1 MSITTNVNKDQ
12 TVVNPLTKEE
22 GGTGGFDILTARAS
36 LDIVALELKDA
47 PGGVAITPH
56 NNEFNSI
63 TQGGGKDH
71 ITVQGPSVVKTNSTT
86 PFIITNFDIATKY
99 LCYCDLGSVNLVGD
113 TLYLNTRG
121 ETGTATIVINE
132 QRFTLEVIPT
142 VIDQPAITSPI
153 ENSKNTGSRTIV
165 TSTVFYSDEFGTTH
179 KSTTWELSTMQDFS
193 VLATSSTTDE
203 TNKTSW
209 AIDKLLPKT
218 NYYIRAKYHDNRG
231 NSSEWSRV
239 IPFTTRDTFEPMRPA
254 IQYPVYASMDIN
266 ASVLVQASEF
276 ETQEMC
282 SVHVSSDWQ
291 ISTDSEFSSIAWSSM
306 QNTLGLEDVFATG
319 LKVATLYYARVRYTD
334 SFGLTSDWS
343 NTHRFMTKPVFTA
356 DTPVVREPHAASTEH
371 YSSVRAR
378 SSAFHHV
385 DPGVTHTSTHWQLA
399 HDFVFEQPVLEQ
411 IFTHPQ
417 ELLLWEIKQLK
428 PAKKY
433 YVRVRYEDSRGVY
446 TPWSESTYFETKD
459 SFLPTQPSIVFPTNN
474 TLDASHNTSVNS
486 SVFSTPDLGALHTSS
501 DWELSFDSNFVI
513 KEKQVLGSTEHLL
526 SWPLLELTAGIP
538 YYVRVRYNATKDGI
552 AYQSA
557 WSGVSVFTV
566 SVVHPSKPQ
575 VTSPVNAAV
584 EQDFVRMNFT
594 TSDFSITREGEVHAS
609 SDWQL
614 STSDSFGSLV
624 RVDNASTQYKQ
635 HWVVDNLSGGQ
646 DYYVRVKF
654 RTARGVESEWSSPV
668 KFTTK
673 LSFVPTSCFIIS
685 PPDNSRNH
693 SFELTTVSVS
703 QFQAANGQDVHESTH
718 WQVSLTN
725 VFETLF
731 FESVADASARD
742 QISLTD
748 LEPNTTYYVRAKQK
762 GTLSPWTPWSAVV
775 GFATNELLEVVQPE
789 PPEIVYPINEG
800 KYYSPSPTIRSAGFV
815 AGTRGDVHKS
825 TDWEISKDIDF
836 KTKVKSVYES
846 TGYKM
851 SWSIAGL
858 EHKTTY
864 YVRARYLGSI
874 GGLSEWS
881 DPVVFETSVAATGL
895 TGIQIED
902 GEEDYG
908 GGGSSTT
915 GGDAVKTDPTKPTIT
930 FPVPDSAQELPQ
942 NITFT
947 SSRFG
952 SLSKDSHKASE
963 WFITDESGSKTIKGS
978 GETSDNKTAWSVND
992 LEAGET
998 YCVFVKHIGAT
1009 KGSSEVSD
1017 KVVFSIALNTPIER
1031 PTIVYPTSLGK
1042 VQQLV
1047 IESSPY
1053 ISKDSAVVH
1062 DSSDWELFDKDNKL
1076 LFSIY
1081 DSKEHKTTL
1090 PIWQLYTLIAKDNDY
1105 LVRVRYK
1112 GPGGMAERSA
1122 WSKKSAFRT
1131 TELDVTLPAVI
1142 LEPMNNAELV
1152 SQPSIELT
1160 LGKFLTTSRTAQF
1173 LGLEVQLSSSVGF
1186 ENDRTVS
1193 HIRIK
1198 DYFLDGLSD
1207 KTIYLPNPVIA
1218 GRLYIRVKMF
1228 SSDGSEPDW
1237 SQVVLV
1243 NITSG
1248 MRPTKEVVRMQAVN
1262 FDKSSDY
1269 FGFSIAL
1276 DLDASR
1282 IVIGDPGSPD
1292 INGQPIYRTRL
1303 ASGEPYDETGELWTQ
1318 RGRVYT
1324 CRRIGGNWVTRMDGL
1339 LPNDVFAQ
1347 GKSAHSLGNIQIGQF
1362 VWWYNLLQGKS
1373 VAAGTCGQVSNV
1385 VFRYPLN
1392 YPFMEIVVD
1401 KVWYADYSPH
1411 IVSVARTSNDVFH
1424 SDQKTYKKWLT
1435 AWSSGRLDNVQL
1447 NSGTKYSD
1455 EMIHGLAANNSGVY
1469 ESSGPVGGNAIAISR
1484 DDMTIAIVEPTL
1496 NAVGVTKNRIK
1507 TGPIDQKE
1515 AFAQQLRETL
1525 GEEKTRIGLFE
1536 TKTKYVYA
1544 PPQSDVKNYEIHGDN
1559 NSDLNIKDGWIGHS
1573 TGLPENGL
1581 TSRMFGPRS
1590 YFLSIDSSFFGIS
1603 VALNGDGTVLY
1614 IGVLG
1619 LGEKKEATDGT
1630 GSCGVGH
1637 VLKYK
1642 FENERWKRV
1651 AKVSG
1656 KGYGMDVACDETGE
1670 IFVTTGFKQVTLQ
1683 HTTDVQIAANILP
1696 QRPDAKVTGS
1706 ITGTTGTMVYG
1717 RMEDEQLKEI
1727 AYIGEPDSVANVFTG
1742 YGGSSKSRYGQSGK
1756 HGSPVDSRELTGS
1769 FPYLPG
1775 MDPRYLRKLRTG
1787 GNRGFDVHF
1796 GKKLAMTDA
1805 GIPVSVGKNYIQ
1817 FSDCYIPFTGINPV
1831 RDVAV
1836 SGDGKYLAVSC
1847 GSNRE
1852 DSQVIIYSL

>member
-1 MSITTNVNKDQ
+1 MSIITNNNKDQ

-56 NNEFNSI
+56 NNEFNRI

-142 VIDQPAITSPI
+142 IIDQPAITSPI

-193 VLATSSTTDE
+193 VLVTSSTTDE

-276 ETQEMC
+276 ETREMG
-282 SVHVSSDWQ
+282 SVHVSTDWQ

-306 QNTLGLEDVFATG
+306 QNTLGLEDVFVTG

-334 SFGLTSDWS
+334 SFDLTSDWS

-356 DTPVVREPHAASTEH
+356 DTPVVREPHTASTEH

-378 SSAFHHV
+378 SSAFYHV

-399 HDFVFEQPVLEQ
+399 YDFVFEQPVLEQ

-486 SVFSTPDLGALHTSS
+486 SVFSTPDLGAVHTSS

-538 YYVRVRYNATKDGI
+538 YYVRVRYNSTKDGI

-609 SDWQL
+609 TDWQL

-635 HWVVDNLSGGQ
+635 NWVVDNLSGGQ

-673 LSFVPTSCFIIS
+673 LSFVPTSCFITS

-703 QFQAANGQDVHESTH
+703 QFQAANEQDVHEGTH

-762 GTLSPWTPWSAVV
+762 GALSPWTPWSAVV
-775 GFATNELLEVVQPE
+775 GFTTNELLEVVQPE

-800 KYYSPSPTIRSAGFV
+800 KYYSPSPTIRSSGFV

-895 TGIQIED
+895 TGIQIDEEEEEGAQVGVDID
-902 GEEDYG
+902 G
-908 GGGSSTT
+908 STGT
-915 GGDAVKTDPTKPTIT
+915 TVGTVMKTDPTKPTIT

-952 SLSKDSHKASE
+952 SLSRDSHKASE
-963 WFITDESGSKTIKGS
+963 WFITDEAGSKKIKES
-978 GETSDNKTAWSVND
+978 GETSVNKTAWSVND
-992 LEAGET
+992 LEAGDT

-1009 KGSSEVSD
+1009 KGSSEVSE
-1017 KVVFSIALNTPIER
+1017 KVVFSVALNTPIER

-1047 IESSPY
+1047 IEASNY
-1053 ISKDSAVVH
+1053 TTIDTAVVH
-1062 DSSDWELFDKDNKL
+1062 DSSDWELFDNDNKL

-1090 PIWQLYTLIAKDNDY
+1090 PVWQLYTLIAKDNDY
-1105 LVRVRYK
+1105 SVRVRYK
-1112 GPGGMAERSA
+1112 GADGNAQRSA
-1122 WSKKSAFRT
+1122 WSKKSTFRT
-1131 TELDVTLPAVI
+1131 TETDVQLPAEI
-1142 LEPMNNAELV
+1142 LSPIQGFELKARPMIPVTVGGFKTTGKL
-1152 SQPSIELT
+1152 I
-1160 LGKFLTTSRTAQF
+1160 KFLGAEFQI
-1173 LGLEVQLSSSVGF
+1173 SSSREF
-1186 ENDRTVS
+1186 SAESTVT
-1193 HIRIK
+1193 HI
-1198 DYFLDGLSD
+1198 YSANNYLDGIGE
-1207 KTIYLPNPVIA
+1207 KTIDLPNPTF
-1218 GRLYIRVKMF
+1218 GGSLFIRVKF
-1228 SSDGSEPDW
+1228 FGSDGVEPEW
-1237 SQVVLV
+1237 SAVV
-1243 NITSG
+1243 SG
-1248 MRPTKEVVRMQAVN
+1248 TVVSGIRPIREMIRIPATNQPN
-1262 FDKSSDY
+1262 SSDY
-1269 FGFSIAL
+1269 FGFSIGL
-1276 DLDASR
+1276 DNDAT
-1282 IVIGDPGSPD
+1282 ILTIGDPGSRSFNP
-1292 INGQPIYRTRL
+1292 QPAL
-1303 ASGEPYDETGELWTQ
+1303 SSGDHTHMWTQ
-1318 RGRVYT
+1318 RGELYVVKRLGNVWIARDNAGHQATNFEKGISTKTLYALNNNVWWGNYYLGKSISCGSSALVAT
-1324 CRRIGGNWVTRMDGL
+1324 MIPHDAYLALGMLVGYYGGTSEDNKLSARATYIASTFNGTFRTNGKLFENFFSIYKSGRMDDIS
-1339 LPNDVFAQ
+1339 LP
-1347 GKSAHSLGNIQIGQF
+1347 LGVEGVELGF
-1362 VWWYNLLQGKS
+1362 L
-1373 VAAGTCGQVSNV
+1373 
-1385 VFRYPLN
+1385 
-1392 YPFMEIVVD
+1392 E
-1401 KVWYADYSPH
+1401 
-1411 IVSVARTSNDVFH
+1411 TSKPN
-1424 SDQKTYKKWLT
+1424 
-1435 AWSSGRLDNVQL
+1435 
-1447 NSGTKYSD
+1447 
-1455 EMIHGLAANNSGVY
+1455 
-1469 ESSGPVGGNAIAISR
+1469 GGNACAISR
-1484 DDMTIAIVEPTL
+1484 NDSVYAVGEPVLNTVGVVSNWMEKYPISQIESLRQQIAQRDERYAALIETKDSVLYIKSGMSDRKYYELDGKQIPEL
-1496 NAVGVTKNRIK
+1496 NA
-1507 TGPIDQKE
+1507 
-1515 AFAQQLRETL
+1515 
-1525 GEEKTRIGLFE
+1525 
-1536 TKTKYVYA
+1536 
-1544 PPQSDVKNYEIHGDN
+1544 
-1559 NSDLNIKDGWIGHS
+1559 KDGWMAS
-1573 TGLPENGL
+1573 QTGTPDAGA
-1581 TSRMFGPRS
+1581 TSMGGGPRS
-1590 YFLSIDSSFFGIS
+1590 YILIKDSSFFGS
-1603 VALNGDGTVLY
+1603 SLALNADGTVLY
-1614 IGVLG
+1614 VGCLG
-1619 LGEKKEATDGT
+1619 LADPTSGGKTNPRPTGT
-1630 GSCGVGH
+1630 CGIGH
-1637 VLKYK
+1637 VIKYEFTGRK
-1642 FENERWKRV
+1642 WQRV
-1651 AKVSG
+1651 GIVSG
-1656 KGYGMDVACDETGE
+1656 QGYGMDVACDASGE
-1670 IFVTTGFKQVTLQ
+1670 YFVTGGFAKAQAMFQTS
-1683 HTTDVQIAANILP
+1683 TNASIP
-1696 QRPDAKVTGS
+1696 QRPDAKVTQCVFGQ
-1706 ITGTTGTMVYG
+1706 TGTMVYG
-1717 RMEDEQLKEI
+1717 KF
-1727 AYIGEPDSVANVFTG
+1727 GEELTVLPYADVADSPADVYTG
-1742 YGGSSKSRYGQSGK
+1742 FGGSSKSQYGQSMRY
-1756 HGSPVDSRELTGS
+1756 GSPVDYNELSRS

-1775 MDPRYLRKLRTG
+1775 MDPRYIRGLRTG
-1787 GNRGFDVHF
+1787 GNRAFDVHF
-1796 GKKLAMTDA
+1796 GKKLAMTDS
-1805 GIPVSVGKNYIQ
+1805 GVPVSVGKNYIQ
-1817 FSDCYIPFTGINPV
+1817 FADSFIPFNGMHPI
-1831 RDVAV
+1831 RDITV
-1836 SGDGKYLAVSC
+1836 SGDGKYLAISH

-1852 DSQVIIYSL
+1852 DTLVTVYSL